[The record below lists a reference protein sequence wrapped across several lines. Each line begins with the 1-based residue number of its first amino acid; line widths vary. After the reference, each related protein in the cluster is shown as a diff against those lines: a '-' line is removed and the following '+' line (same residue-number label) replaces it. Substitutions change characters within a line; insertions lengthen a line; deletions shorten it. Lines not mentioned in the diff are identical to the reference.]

1 MGGVGGRIGGW
12 SELVKSSAPAHA
24 RARDPSRRFPQAS
37 VRAASKRF
45 TDLAR
50 FVSHGRHFRA
60 TVAIA
65 RRPTRPD
72 FVANWQHFLWGGC
85 RLHDDRR
92 DQILSTIVDNSAR
105 CWTLTPLLDGR
116 YGVLIQAKR
125 STLFDTFL
133 SPIGDISALWWLSTN
148 RTTTAKREGCGPTEN
163 DPDPPPTDATVAVYP
178 SPARAN
184 FQLQLRG
191 YGDMVSVANQLS
203 SPWCFANPTHRRQGA
218 GLWSVATH
226 VSSAKSCDTV
236 SLDHGAAEK
245 VGMTS
250 DCSSSWNRLERTRML
265 GGLGAR
271 QRASL
276 PDFVSVLEHRCQP
289 RYFSIALPLA
299 AASR

>member
-1 MGGVGGRIGGW
+1 VGGVGGRIGGW

-116 YGVLIQAKR
+116 YGVLRRAKR
-125 STLFDTFL
+125 WTLFDAFCCRSATF
-133 SPIGDISALWWLSTN
+133 SALWWLSTERRPKRRETM
-148 RTTTAKREGCGPTEN
+148 RTNGKRTR
-163 DPDPPPTDATVAVYP
+163 PPTRPHATVAV
-178 SPARAN
+178 SPFCA
-184 FQLQLRG
+184 
-191 YGDMVSVANQLS
+191 
-203 SPWCFANPTHRRQGA
+203 
-218 GLWSVATH
+218 
-226 VSSAKSCDTV
+226 
-236 SLDHGAAEK
+236 
-245 VGMTS
+245 
-250 DCSSSWNRLERTRML
+250 
-265 GGLGAR
+265 
-271 QRASL
+271 
-276 PDFVSVLEHRCQP
+276 CQ
-289 RYFSIALPLA
+289 FSITLTGQW
-299 AASR
+299 